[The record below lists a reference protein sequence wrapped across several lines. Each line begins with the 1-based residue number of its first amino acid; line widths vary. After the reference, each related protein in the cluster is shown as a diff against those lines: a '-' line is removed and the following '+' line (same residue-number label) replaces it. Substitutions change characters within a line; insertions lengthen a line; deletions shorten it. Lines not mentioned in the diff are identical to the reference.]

1 VYEIRLF
8 GVKVAFSGIHLSL
21 TTQKGYAIRIWRT
34 VAQLEGNM
42 QTTDSKQ
49 ILLGAN
55 VSIAKT
61 GILAAVNETIE
72 YDANTFMIYT
82 RSNRGGKARPI
93 TDFNRDEA
101 LSIMTAHNIVD
112 PVVHLSYL
120 VNLASPKE
128 DTWEYGVAVL
138 SEEIE
143 RVQYLGFK
151 TIVMHPGSHVG
162 EGEAF
167 AITRIAEALNRILK
181 GDETVTLCLETMAGD
196 GSKVGN
202 SLEQIADIIS
212 RVTHKDKLAV
222 CIDTCH
228 NYSFGYD
235 IVNDFDGFLKKFD
248 DIIGLSRLRVA
259 HINDSKTPFDSHK
272 DRHANIGEGSLG
284 FEALHRI
291 VHHEALRGIPLI
303 LETPGGK
310 YRSEIDALLARTP
323 QA

>member
-1 VYEIRLF
+1 MEHSVD
-8 GVKVAFSGIHLSL
+8 KP
-21 TTQKGYAIRIWRT
+21 
-34 VAQLEGNM
+34 
-42 QTTDSKQ
+42 

-61 GILAAVNETIE
+61 GLLAAVQETCT

-101 LSIMTAHNIVD
+101 LALMDEHGIVD

-120 VNLASPKE
+120 VNLASPKD
-128 DTWEYGVAVL
+128 DTRQYGIEVL

-143 RVQYLGFK
+143 RVQYLGFRY
-151 TIVMHPGSHVG
+151 IVMHPGSHVG
-162 EGEAF
+162 EGEGP
-167 AITRIAEALNRILK
+167 AIERIADALNQILTGNEK
-181 GDETVTLCLETMAGD
+181 LWICLETMAGD

-202 SLEQIADIIS
+202 SLEHIADIIS
-212 RVTHKDKLAV
+212 RVQHEDKLGV

-228 NYSFGYD
+228 NYSYGYD
-235 IVNDFDGFLKKFD
+235 VVGDFDGFLEAFD
-248 DIIGLSRLRVA
+248 RTLGLDRLKVA
-259 HINDSKTPFDSHK
+259 HINDSKNPFNARK
-272 DRHANIGEGSLG
+272 DRHANIGDGSLG

-291 VHHEALRGIPLI
+291 VHHEAMRGIPQI

-310 YRSEIDALLARTP
+310 YREEIDLLLDRSPRQTTN
-323 QA
+323 

>member
-1 VYEIRLF
+1 MPESD
-8 GVKVAFSGIHLSL
+8 KP
-21 TTQKGYAIRIWRT
+21 
-34 VAQLEGNM
+34 
-42 QTTDSKQ
+42 

-61 GILAAVNETIE
+61 GLLAAVQETIE

-93 TDFNRDEA
+93 TEFHRDEA
-101 LSIMTAHNIVD
+101 LALMKEHNIVD

-120 VNLASPKE
+120 VNLASAKE
-128 DTWEYGVAVL
+128 DTWQYGIDVL
-138 SEEIE
+138 TEEIA
-143 RVQYLGFK
+143 RVEYLGFRY
-151 TIVMHPGSHVG
+151 IVMHPGSHVG
-162 EGEAF
+162 EGEAY
-167 AITRIAEALNRILK
+167 AIGRIADALNRILTGNEK
-181 GDETVTLCLETMAGD
+181 LWICLETMAGD

-212 RVTHKDKLAV
+212 RVQHEDKLAV

-235 IVNDFDGFLKKFD
+235 VVNDFDGFLEQFD
-248 DIIGLSRLRVA
+248 KVIGMDRLKVA
-259 HINDSKTPFDSHK
+259 HINDSKNPPNSRK

-284 FEALHRI
+284 LEALHRI
-291 VHHEALRGIPLI
+291 VHHEALRGIPQI

-310 YRSEIDALLARTP
+310 YREEIDLLLDRAP
-323 QA
+323 QSSEA